1 MAASTISPDIR
12 AAAIADLLS
21 GDTPAE
27 VARRYAIDPANVRQW
42 KARYVTA
49 GVTATPVHVTPDV
62 TLPTP
67 QIGAPHEIGR
77 LLLDLLAAKLEASK
91 AIAQAA
97 RNPTWLAQQS
107 AADLAQLGEYLDRSA
122 FSLGDRLA
130 TAAQQQRADAE
141 R

>member
-1 MAASTISPDIR
+1 MASSNVSPDIR

-27 VARRYAIDPANVRQW
+27 VARRYGIDPTNVRQW

-49 GVTATPVHVTPDV
+49 GVTDTPTHVTPDV

-67 QIGAPHEIGR
+67 QIGTQHEIGR
-77 LLLDLLAAKLEASK
+77 LLLDLLAAKLKASQ
-91 AIAQAA
+91 AIAEAA
-97 RNPTWLAQQS
+97 SDPAWLDRQS

-130 TAAQQQRADAE
+130 TAAQQRAEPE

>member
-1 MAASTISPDIR
+1 MAASNVSPDIR

-21 GDTPAE
+21 GDSPAE
-27 VARRYAIDPANVRQW
+27 VARRYSIDPANVRQW

-49 GVTATPVHVTPDV
+49 SVTDTPVFVTPGV

-67 QIGAPHEIGR
+67 QIGTQHEIGR
-77 LLLDLLAAKLEASK
+77 ILLDLLATKLKASQ
-91 AIAQAA
+91 AIAEAA
-97 RNPTWLAQQS
+97 SDPAWLDRQS
-107 AADLAQLGEYLDRSA
+107 AADLASLGEYLDRSA

-130 TAAQQQRADAE
+130 TATQQRAESE

>member
-1 MAASTISPDIR
+1 MAASNVSPEIR

-21 GDTPAE
+21 GDAPAE
-27 VARRYAIDPANVRQW
+27 VARRYGIDSTNVRQW
-42 KARYVTA
+42 KARYVTS
-49 GVTATPVHVTPDV
+49 GVTDAPVFVTPDV

-67 QIGAPHEIGR
+67 QIGTQHEIGR
-77 LLLDLLAAKLEASK
+77 LLLDLLAAKLKASH
-91 AIAQAA
+91 AIAEAA
-97 RNPTWLAQQS
+97 SDPGWLATQS

-130 TAAQQQRADAE
+130 TSAQQRAESE